1 MPDRKRLEALFAE
14 ITQTVERE
22 KRDYAGDALLAAL
35 WVETGEKREAIVR
48 ALCGVSQSG
57 GGVVAVRIC
66 RKFGAG
72 EASIPLPPPPARER
86 RRLIGAI
93 AVEVGQSTLHTL
105 AAYAKDP
112 AEAESAE
119 ALIEVQCLYDLFRL
133 MELLRLPETLASAF
147 QFLLSG
153 YLRPLTWYPVVQH
166 AACRAIAALP
176 LSEQG
181 VVYGALGISQRMS
194 QALLPVLDYVNNLEA
209 VPDIARLIGGIL
221 SSHEDPIIWEEVAW
235 KVIKALER
243 MGDRR
248 ALPMLRRV
256 ASGQRGG
263 MNLLQNFVLR
273 EIHGE
278 RPISESLRQEARR
291 VILAIER
298 GGSVD
303 RQTLLRP
310 SSIDNAELLRPS
322 MERDGEQKER
332 GELLRPGAKDE
343 DEG

>member
-1 MPDRKRLEALFAE
+1 
-14 ITQTVERE
+14 
-22 KRDYAGDALLAAL
+22 
-35 WVETGEKREAIVR
+35 
-48 ALCGVSQSG
+48 
-57 GGVVAVRIC
+57 
-66 RKFGAG
+66 
-72 EASIPLPPPPARER
+72 
-86 RRLIGAI
+86 
-93 AVEVGQSTLHTL
+93 
-105 AAYAKDP
+105 
-112 AEAESAE
+112 
-119 ALIEVQCLYDLFRL
+119 

-181 VVYGALGISQRMS
+181 AVYGALGISQRMS

-221 SSHEDPIIWEEVAW
+221 SSHEDPVIWEEVAW
-235 KVIKALER
+235 KVMKALER

-273 EIHGE
+273 ESPGP
-278 RPISESLRQEARR
+278 PISESLRQEARR

-303 RQTLLRP
+303 RQTLLRQSGP
-310 SSIDNAELLRPS
+310 RWVSAD
-322 MERDGEQKER
+322 
-332 GELLRPGAKDE
+332 
-343 DEG
+343 